1 MKYSN
6 YYKTMLII
14 AALFLSIAILLMKV
28 DYPGFSALAITLSF
42 IFWFSALMAPEYEK
56 YKK

>member
-1 MKYSN
+1 
-6 YYKTMLII
+6 MLII